1 MSERKARPVVFE
13 KLADIPSVTMS
24 LSDTL
29 VNKTGSWR
37 YVQPKYN
44 DKTSPCN
51 ETCPAGV
58 NIQGFM
64 RLAAEG
70 KFREAAILYRQEHP
84 FPAITGRV
92 CFHPC
97 ESACNRAD
105 FDEPLAINAVERRI
119 GDEALH
125 IRTENPN
132 KCKLKEKVAV
142 VGAGPSGLTCA
153 FYLAMFGY
161 KVTAY
166 ERNAKAGGV
175 LRYGIPDYRLPQ
187 EILDIEIENIEGV
200 GVGFEYKK
208 ALGRDFTLEELAD
221 SFDAVYLA
229 TGVWHSKRMDIPGE
243 DLPGVM
249 SGLEFLHQV
258 NSGNPPKI
266 GPKVAVI
273 GGGNT
278 AMDSCRTALR
288 LGCEPVVVYR
298 RTRAEMP
305 AIDEEI
311 REAEAEEIPFEF
323 LTAPVEVI
331 EKDGR
336 VAAMRCIR
344 MKLGKPDSS
353 GRRRPVPI
361 EGSEFEMPIDTVL
374 TAIGEDP
381 EPEPL
386 GDGLEKEWNK
396 VKADRFG
403 RTSIERVHAGGDLID
418 QPHTVVDAIGAGKK
432 AAIGIDVLLRA
443 SAEESELFEKI
454 RVGEK
459 GSVSTGKYMGLGPDQ
474 LHEVVRY
481 GDLNPDY
488 FTPEPRTEMPH
499 LEPAARSSTFE
510 EVNKGLSEE
519 QAIAEAKRCFN
530 CGACIECDNCI
541 LFCPDIAVL
550 RSPGG
555 GEGPGKA
562 PFKIDYEYC
571 KGCLVCVHE
580 CPRSAMSFEEVGQ

>member
-1 MSERKARPVVFE
+1 MSDRTARPVVFE
-13 KLADIPSVTMS
+13 KLADIPAFTLS

-29 VNKTGSWR
+29 VFKTGSWR

-44 DKTSPCN
+44 NKTSPCN
-51 ETCPAGV
+51 EACPAGV

-64 RLAAEG
+64 RLASQG

-97 ESACNRAD
+97 ESACNRAE

-119 GDEALH
+119 GEEALK

-132 KCKLKEKVAV
+132 KGRHKEKVAV

-161 KVTAY
+161 GVTLF

-187 EILDIEIENIEGV
+187 QILDSEIENIAGV
-200 GVGFEYKK
+200 GVKFEYNKS
-208 ALGRDFTLEELAD
+208 LGRDFTVEDLLKK
-221 SFDAVYLA
+221 FDAVYLA
-229 TGVWHSKRMDIPGE
+229 TGVWQSKRMGVPGE
-243 DLPGVM
+243 DTPGVM

-258 NSGNPPKI
+258 NSGRPPKI

-288 LGCEPVVVYR
+288 LGCQAVVVYR

-305 AIDEEI
+305 AIEEEI
-311 REAEAEEIPFEF
+311 REAEAENVPFEF

-331 EKDGR
+331 AEGGK
-336 VAAMRCIR
+336 VAAIRCIR

-361 EGSEFEMPIDTVL
+361 EGSEFELPFDTVL

-386 GDGLEKEWNK
+386 GERLEQEWNK
-396 VKADRFG
+396 VKADRLG
-403 RTSIERVHAGGDLID
+403 RTSLDKVYAGGDLID
-418 QPHTVVDAIGAGKK
+418 QPHTVVNAIGAGKK
-432 AAIGIDVLLRA
+432 AAIGIDAMLRA
-443 SAEESELFEKI
+443 DAGDDLYERI

-459 GSVSTGKYMGLGPDQ
+459 GSVSTGKYMGIGPEQ
-474 LHEVVRY
+474 LDEVVRF
-481 GDLNPDY
+481 GDVNPDY
-488 FTPEPRTEMPH
+488 FTPAPRAQMPH
-499 LEPAARSSTFE
+499 LEPDIRISTFE
-510 EVNKGLSEE
+510 EVNKGLSDE
-519 QAIAEAKRCFN
+519 QAIAEAERCFN

-550 RSPGG
+550 RSPDG
-555 GEGPGKA
+555 GEGIGNA

>member
-1 MSERKARPVVFE
+1 MSERIARPVVFK
-13 KLADIPSVTMS
+13 KLADIPSFTLS

-29 VNKTGSWR
+29 VFKTGSWR
-37 YVQPKYN
+37 YVQPKHN
-44 DKTSPCN
+44 NKTSPCN
-51 ETCPAGV
+51 EACPAGV

-64 RLAAEG
+64 RLAAQG
-70 KFREAAILYRQEHP
+70 KFHEAAILYRQEHP

-97 ESACNRAD
+97 ETACNRGE

-119 GDEALH
+119 GDEALK

-132 KCKLKEKVAV
+132 KGRHKEKVAV

-161 KVTAY
+161 KVTVI
-166 ERNAKAGGV
+166 ERNPNAGGV

-187 EILDIEIENIEGV
+187 EILDIEIENIAGV
-200 GVGFEYKK
+200 GVKFEYNK
-208 ALGRDFTLEELAD
+208 ALGKDFTVEELQKKY
-221 SFDAVYLA
+221 DAVYLA
-229 TGVWHSKRMDIPGE
+229 TGVWQSKRMEVPGE

-249 SGLEFLHQV
+249 SGLEFLEQV
-258 NSGNPPKI
+258 SAGRPPKI

-311 REAEAEEIPFEF
+311 REAEVEKIPFEF

-331 EKDGR
+331 GKGGK

-353 GRRRPVPI
+353 GRRRPEPI
-361 EGSEFEMPIDTVL
+361 AGSEFEMPIDTIL
-374 TAIGEDP
+374 TSIGEDP
-381 EPEPL
+381 DPKPL
-386 GDGLEKEWNK
+386 GDLEKEWNK
-396 VKADRFG
+396 VKAGRFG
-403 RTSIERVHAGGDLID
+403 KTSKDKVFAGGDLID
-418 QPHTVVDAIGAGKK
+418 QPHTVVNAIGAGKK
-432 AAIGIDVLLRA
+432 AAIGIDAMLRS
-443 SAEESELFEKI
+443 SAVDELYERI

-459 GSVSTGKYMGLGPDQ
+459 GSVSTGKYMGIGPEQ
-474 LHEVVRY
+474 VHVVVRY
-481 GDLNPDY
+481 GDINPDY
-488 FTPEPRTEMPH
+488 FTPAQRAQMPH
-499 LEPAARSSTFE
+499 LEPDKRISTFE
-510 EVNKGLSEE
+510 EVNKGLSDE
-519 QAIAEAKRCFN
+519 QAIAEAERCFN

-550 RSPGG
+550 RAPDG
-555 GEGPGKA
+555 GEGAGNA
-562 PFKIDYEYC
+562 PYKIDYEYC
-571 KGCLVCVHE
+571 KGCLICVHE
-580 CPRSAMSFEEVGQ
+580 CPRSAMSFEEVGR